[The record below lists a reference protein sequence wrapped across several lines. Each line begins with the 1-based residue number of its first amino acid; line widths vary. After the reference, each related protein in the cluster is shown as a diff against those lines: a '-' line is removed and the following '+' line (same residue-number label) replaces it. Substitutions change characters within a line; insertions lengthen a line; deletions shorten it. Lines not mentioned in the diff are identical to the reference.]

1 MLFCLKDTYNVVMQ
15 PNGEQAWE
23 YILKAFPDIVIT
35 DIMMPIMDGIT
46 LCRLIKEDVRTSH
59 IPVILLTAKTG
70 QENEYTGLQA
80 GADDYICKP
89 FNIDTLSLKIKH
101 IAEQKKQMHQKLMKS
116 SHTSIQLADA
126 PISSLD
132 EELIKKAIAY
142 IEQERSNPQFSVE
155 QLSKQMCMS
164 RTNFY
169 KKSLSLTGKT
179 PLELI
184 RSVRLRYA
192 AQLLEKT
199 QMRINEIAMEIGM
212 NDMKA
217 FRKYFKEEFGV
228 LPSEYDRH
236 SDNKSDD

>member
-1 MLFCLKDTYNVVMQ
+1 
-15 PNGEQAWE
+15 
-23 YILKAFPDIVIT
+23 
-35 DIMMPIMDGIT
+35 
-46 LCRLIKEDVRTSH
+46 
-59 IPVILLTAKTG
+59 
-70 QENEYTGLQA
+70 
-80 GADDYICKP
+80 
-89 FNIDTLSLKIKH
+89 
-101 IAEQKKQMHQKLMKS
+101 
-116 SHTSIQLADA
+116 
-126 PISSLD
+126 
-132 EELIKKAIAY
+132 
-142 IEQERSNPQFSVE
+142 
-155 QLSKQMCMS
+155 MS